1 MDRLTQIPV
10 HHGENGAERAIFHD
24 VETHRLANE
33 LVAVSW
39 ALLLSSC
46 VERSQS
52 PVFFFNGDPTKV
64 DIATRTIKP
73 ANLECPL
80 DSTSI
85 NYYSNFST
93 VVIEC
98 EDSSLRPQD
107 RPFSSPK
114 DFSTSSS
121 ASSASS
127 LSPSP
132 SSSASVSASD
142 SSSVLSPPILNSTT
156 YPTATLSW
164 TLNRKSQMS
173 VLQSTAG
180 MDATTLHR
188 LGSQLKQIVHEQV
201 IQSEKRADLLT
212 PESPELSILNPSP
225 ELLPGPQLLHELA
238 LSGSNDSNNAIEFLA
253 ADGNIRN
260 LSYSSL
266 DQLSSKLAAQII
278 HASSARVSDGRKL
291 VVPVLL
297 PQSLELYI
305 AWLGILKAGG
315 AFCPLNTDAPPDRIE
330 FILQDVAASVVVT
343 QSSLATRV
351 PQDERLAVIK
361 VEDIMNSTGQE
372 ISRPIIKA
380 SPSPSDLAY
389 VMYTSGSTGRPKGV
403 GISHLAATQSLLAH
417 DDLIPQFNR
426 FLQFAS
432 PTFDVSVFEVFFP
445 FFRGATLIGSDREQ
459 MLLDISHVMTEMR
472 VDAAELTPTV
482 AGELLRTRAAAPCLK
497 VLLTI
502 GEMLT
507 KHVVEEFGQSED
519 SDGILHGMYGP
530 TEAAIHCTAA
540 THFQADS
547 AVNLIGK
554 PFSTVS
560 AFIMSL
566 ESEDKQNNAEL
577 HPLPIGQI
585 GELVVGGPQLAD
597 GYINRPEEN
606 AKAFI
611 ESPFYGR
618 LYRTGDKGRMSSTGE
633 IECFGRISSG
643 QVKLRGQRIELGEIE
658 NVICKSSNV
667 RSAVAIVSGGSL
679 AAFVL
684 ANDQGTTDR
693 ELRDTC
699 RQWLPRF
706 MVPGEFI
713 LIDQFPQL
721 PSGKID
727 RKGLEAEFVCRRN
740 AAQSVDQLTFRDE
753 FEETIASCV
762 FDVLGK
768 NVSVED
774 SLVSA
779 GLDSLAAIRLASHLL
794 DTGMRLDVA
803 RLLEA
808 DSVDGIWHLAKAQA
822 TSEST
827 EDTQT
832 AIKRIRQLVRD
843 AGAARIEA
851 LGLSESV
858 TEIEPCSHIQQA
870 MILETARDTKAYS
883 NWIELQFQP
892 VVTADNICDAFIKL
906 FKQNALLRSGFVEI
920 GLKENSYARFI
931 WNTHDDQKIQRRD
944 VLNYD
949 ISLISENDLL
959 HPLRVQLKESSDGV
973 RVVVHIH
980 HALYDGWTWQLI
992 LKDLQHILNGEE
1004 LPPKPAYSIIT
1015 DFFIEYKI
1023 SESANESS
1031 NFWRDQLQGS
1041 PPLAFPSFH
1050 SETNLSPKTQ
1060 EANRELNISISKL
1073 NNVCQNLHISRQ
1085 TIFQAAYCYMLS
1097 TYLGSQDV
1105 TFGTVFSGRTL
1116 PVKGIETVLGPCIRT
1131 LPTRMDLNKMQNVT
1145 DLMLAIQNMNR
1156 KSLEHGSLPLQDI
1169 KKASG
1174 SDPRRT
1180 LFDTALV
1187 WQESIW
1193 SHDQTDLFR
1202 EVANGEFLEFA
1213 FLLDLEPRED
1223 KIHAKMSY
1231 QQSILPHWQA
1241 QLLLEQID
1249 SVASILI
1256 ENPSLPIEEIASHL
1270 PSSILSISN
1279 SEFATQ
1285 TQTEGDLPNLVSD
1298 IERIA
1303 STDPY
1308 RSAIEIMLQGS
1319 SVTESMIIES
1329 ISYAQLHSRSNRLA
1343 HYFTQIGVR
1352 KGDLIGLFLEGS
1364 IDTMISI
1371 LALVKI
1377 GAGLL
1382 SLPHDGDTDA
1392 DASTKLTNFILATA
1406 NPRFCIANRSVI
1418 NYTLP
1423 ASTSQIL
1430 IPDSLS
1436 DFDDYPPSF
1445 TNGFHIIC
1453 AENPSNNDLMNP
1465 NLFTFSSQNLQSH
1478 IKALAK
1484 SYPVDV
1490 STGSKLLH
1498 TSPASAREFEFPIAP
1513 AVPTCLLSEM
1523 LMFSIIAFFANLL
1536 FAWSSGSTF
1545 CSCPAL
1551 DGRALLNL
1559 PHIINA
1565 MNITHLHSTPSLLA
1579 SISPEQVPKLQG
1591 ILVSGERLRASLLLT
1606 WAGKGIFEGMEFW
1619 NWDIEKFELW
1629 IQVVLSRADYFGK

>member
-1 MDRLTQIPV
+1 MDRLTQILV
-10 HHGENGAERAIFHD
+10 HHRENGAERATFH
-24 VETHRLANE
+24 VETHQLPNE
-33 LVAVSW
+33 LIAVSW

-46 VERSQS
+46 AGQRSQS
-52 PVFFFNGDPTKV
+52 PVFFFNGDLTKV
-64 DIATRTIKP
+64 DIPTRTIRL
-73 ANLECPL
+73 ANLESSL
-80 DSTSI
+80 NSTSTAPI

-93 VVIEC
+93 AVVIES
-98 EDSSLRPQD
+98 EDSRTEA
-107 RPFSSPK
+107 RSPSCSK
-114 DFSTSSS
+114 DFSTCSSS

-127 LSPSP
+127 PSSLSLPP
-132 SSSASVSASD
+132 SSSASASD
-142 SSSVLSPPILNSTT
+142 SDSASASSPPTT
-156 YPTATLSW
+156 PTIPTATLSW

-173 VLQSTAG
+173 VLHSTGG

-201 IQSEKRADLLT
+201 IQSDKRVDLPA
-212 PESPELSILNPSP
+212 PESPALSILNPSP

-253 ADGNIRN
+253 ADGNIRS

-266 DQLSSKLAAQII
+266 DQLSSKLATEII
-278 HASSARVSDGRKL
+278 HASAARVSDGRKL

-343 QSSLATRV
+343 QSSLAARV

-361 VEDIMNSTGQE
+361 VEEIVNSTDNLE
-372 ISRPIIKA
+372 ISRPMAQA

-417 DDLIPQFNR
+417 DILIPHFNR

-482 AGELLRTRAAAPCLK
+482 AGELLRTRAAAPCLR

-507 KHVVEEFGQSED
+507 KHVVEEFGQSGTEN

-566 ESEDKQNNAEL
+566 ESEDKQQSAEL
-577 HPLPIGQI
+577 QPLPIGQI

-611 ESPFYGR
+611 DSPVYGR

-658 NVICKSSNV
+658 NVICKSPNV

-727 RKGLEAEFVCRRN
+727 RKGLEADFVRRRN

-753 FEETIASCV
+753 VEETIASCV

-768 NVSVED
+768 SIPVDD

-832 AIKRIRQLVRD
+832 AVNRIRQLVRD
-843 AGAARIEA
+843 AGAAMIEA
-851 LGLSESV
+851 LGLSKQAA
-858 TEIEPCSHIQQA
+858 EIEPCSHIQQA
-870 MILETARDTKAYS
+870 MILETARDNKAYC

-892 VVTADNICDAFIKL
+892 TVTSDNIHDAFVKT
-906 FKQNALLRSGFVEI
+906 FQQNALLRSGFVEI
-920 GLKENSYARFI
+920 GLKENSYARFT
-931 WNTHDDQKIQRRD
+931 WNTHDAQTIQKCD
-944 VLNYD
+944 VFNYEV
-949 ISLISENDLL
+949 SLISENDLL
-959 HPLRVQLKESSDGV
+959 HPLRLQLKESIDGV
-973 RVVVHIH
+973 RVLVHIH
-980 HALYDGWTWQLI
+980 HSLYDGWSWQLI

-1004 LPPKPAYSIIT
+1004 LPPKPAYNIIT
-1015 DFFIEYKI
+1015 DFFIDYKL

-1031 NFWRDQLQGS
+1031 NFWRDQLQATPS
-1041 PPLAFPSFH
+1041 LAFPSFH
-1050 SETNLSPKTQ
+1050 GVSDVSPKTQ
-1060 EANRELNISISKL
+1060 EANRVLDISISKL
-1073 NNVCQNLHISRQ
+1073 NEVSQRLHVSRQ

-1097 TYLGSQDV
+1097 TYLGSKDV

-1131 LPTRMDLNKMQNVT
+1131 LPTRMDLDKMQNVT

-1174 SDPRRT
+1174 IDPRRN

-1193 SHDQTDLFR
+1193 SDDQNANALFR
-1202 EVANGEFLEFA
+1202 EVGNGEFLEFA

-1231 QQSILPHWQA
+1231 QQSILPYEQA

-1249 SVASILI
+1249 LIASILI
-1256 ENPSLPIEEIASHL
+1256 ENPQLPIEEVASHL

-1279 SEFATQ
+1279 PELETQ
-1285 TQTEGDLPNLVSD
+1285 TQTRTQAGLPSLVSD

-1303 STDPY
+1303 FTDPY
-1308 RSAIEIMLQGS
+1308 RTAAEILLQGA
-1319 SVTESMIIES
+1319 SVSESTIIER

-1343 HYFTQIGVR
+1343 HYFTKAGVR
-1352 KGDLIGLFLEGS
+1352 RGDLTALSLDGS
-1364 IDTMISI
+1364 IDTLISI
-1371 LALVKI
+1371 LALAKI

-1382 SLPHDGDTDA
+1382 SLTHDA
-1392 DASTKLTNFILATA
+1392 DASPQLTNSILATA
-1406 NPRFCIANRSVI
+1406 NPRFCIINRSVI
-1418 NYTLP
+1418 DWTLP
-1423 ASTSQIL
+1423 ESTSQIP

-1436 DFDDYPPSF
+1436 ELDDYPASF
-1445 TNGFHIIC
+1445 TNDDGFHIIC
-1453 AENPSNNDLMNP
+1453 AENPSTNNDHMNL
-1465 NLFTFSSQNLQSH
+1465 NLNLLSFSSNNIQSH
-1478 IKALAK
+1478 LKALADY
-1484 SYPVDV
+1484 YPVPI

-1498 TSPASAREFEFPIAP
+1498 TFPLASA
-1513 AVPTCLLSEM
+1513 SE
-1523 LMFSIIAFFANLL
+1523 
-1536 FAWSSGSTF
+1536 
-1545 CSCPAL
+1545 
-1551 DGRALLNL
+1551 
-1559 PHIINA
+1559 
-1565 MNITHLHSTPSLLA
+1565 
-1579 SISPEQVPKLQG
+1579 
-1591 ILVSGERLRASLLLT
+1591 
-1606 WAGKGIFEGMEFW
+1606 
-1619 NWDIEKFELW
+1619 
-1629 IQVVLSRADYFGK
+1629 